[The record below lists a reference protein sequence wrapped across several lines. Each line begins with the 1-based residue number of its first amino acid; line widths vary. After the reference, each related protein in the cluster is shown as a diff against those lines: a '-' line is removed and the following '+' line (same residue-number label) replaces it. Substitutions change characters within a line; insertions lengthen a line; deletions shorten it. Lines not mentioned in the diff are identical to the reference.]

1 MRGVG
6 YSLIL
11 LCFSV
16 LLFSIPSDAEEY
28 GNTEFFLA
36 KSGIGDIYDLTIEE
50 PSEATPKYW
59 KCRDDP
65 NQANTFYPLVSWEMN
80 MGGPLELGESYSYI
94 FWVESTNVQEIS
106 FKTTLYIRTQEGYS
120 NLSVD
125 EVSKASGFG
134 SFLSENYTLELE
146 NSGLDKSLFP
156 DGVPAYTTLGMKL
169 ETSVTW
175 APDTENRT
183 VWVKAAH
190 SDFLSSFI
198 LDFKHVNI
206 EDDDYYFVND
216 RVEAIDGDSLFIKVN
231 VTNALGADNF
241 DTSSVEIEIQGVN
254 GGGKFKDS
262 IQLKD
267 KHSYAKYIQ
276 GKWSYQED
284 NSITAGNYVIKFT
297 LKDNFG
303 NTWTSSLSYYL
314 EVDQYGLEIE
324 FDEGSS
330 PNGQLP
336 KGGKTD
342 YSFKVLNKGNTQD
355 RFTIT
360 IDDSDLP
367 SGWEINLQSDSSVDL
382 QMDQSSYVQ
391 IRVEAPVSAKG
402 GSSERVTITITSSGN
417 EDIFENVNLDTTV
430 RTYGVAFLSVPEII
444 SIDPE
449 ELDIDGYYKF
459 KINLR
464 NTGSDKDTF
473 DLGVTTSR
481 SDWTIR
487 AEVQGNDISAVT
499 IDKSQSLAVDIVV
512 RPVNYEDSLGEEV
525 TFLLTADSI
534 SPGDGSATVTSKI
547 IVDVPAE
554 KISDLSVSIDEVL
567 INNKPIAILQP
578 GDLQE
583 GMPIVIQLTVNNNG
597 GKSTGIF
604 GVTLY
609 EGSRIVDE
617 FVVEQGV
624 GGFGSAPVILNW
636 ETPSEGLKTLK
647 VYVDFKQQTDESNSK
662 RADNTLSLPLT
673 ISEKSASGGSS
684 EGEDDALLFGPNLLL
699 TTGILSLISI
709 IFRRKKQLF

>member
-1 MRGVG
+1 MKNIG

-11 LCFSV
+11 LGFAILLSSV
-16 LLFSIPSDAEEY
+16 PADAEKY

-36 KSGIGDIYDLTIEE
+36 KSGIGDIYDLTIDE

-65 NQANTFYPLVSWEMN
+65 NQANTFFPLVSWETN
-80 MGGPLELGESYSYI
+80 MGGPLDLGDSYSYS

-106 FKTTLYIRTQEGYS
+106 FKTTLYIRTQDGFN

-125 EVSKASGFG
+125 EVSKTSGFG
-134 SFLSENYTLELE
+134 SFLSENYTLDLE
-146 NSGLDKSLFP
+146 SSDLDKSFFP
-156 DGVPAYTTLGMKL
+156 DGVPAYTTLGIKL
-169 ETSVTW
+169 ETSITW

-183 VWVKAAH
+183 VWVKAAQ
-190 SDFLSSFI
+190 SDFLSSFT

-206 EDDDYYFVND
+206 ENDDYYFDND
-216 RVEAIDGDSLFIKVN
+216 RVEAIDEDSLFIKVN

-241 DTSSVEIEIQGVN
+241 DISSAEIMIEGIR
-254 GGGKFKDS
+254 GGGKFKDT

-267 KHSYAKYIQ
+267 KHTYAKYIQ
-276 GKWSYQED
+276 GKWWYQED
-284 NSITAGNYVIKFT
+284 NGVTSGNYVIKFS

-303 NTWTSSLSYYL
+303 NTWTSSMSYYL
-314 EVDQYGLEIE
+314 EVDQYGLEIA

-330 PNGQLP
+330 SNGQLP

-342 YSFKVLNKGNTQD
+342 YSFKILNTGNTRD
-355 RFTIT
+355 IFMIS
-360 IDDSDLP
+360 IDDSDFP
-367 SGWEINLQSDSSVDL
+367 SGWEVSLQSDSSVDL

-402 GSSERVTITITSSGN
+402 GSSERVTITVTSSGN
-417 EDIFENVNLDTTV
+417 DNIFEDISLVTTV
-430 RTYGVAFLSVPEII
+430 RTYGVVFLSVPDKIN
-444 SIDPE
+444 IDPE

-499 IDKSQSLAVDIVV
+499 IDKSQSVAVDIVV

-525 TFLLTADSI
+525 TFLMTADSI
-534 SPGDGSATVTSKI
+534 SPGDGSATVNSKI
-547 IVDVPAE
+547 IVDVPVE

-567 INNKPIAILQP
+567 INNKPLAILQP
-578 GDLQE
+578 SDLQE

-617 FVVEQGV
+617 FVVEQGIS
-624 GGFGSAPVILNW
+624 GFGSAPVILNW

-662 RADNTLSLPLT
+662 RADNTLTLPLT
-673 ISEKSASGGSS
+673 ISEKSASSS
-684 EGEDDALLFGPNLLL
+684 NSENNDDALLFSPNFSFTL
-699 TTGILSLISI
+699 GVLSFISI
-709 IFRRKKQLF
+709 IYRRKR

>member
-1 MRGVG
+1 MMRGLG

-11 LCFSV
+11 LG
-16 LLFSIPSDAEEY
+16 FSILLLSAPTDAEKY
-28 GNTEFFLA
+28 SNTEFFLDR
-36 KSGIGDIYDLTIEE
+36 SGIGDIYDLSIDE
-50 PSEATPKYW
+50 PSGDKPKYW

-65 NQANTFYPLVSWEMN
+65 DQANNFFPLASWEMN
-80 MGGPLELGESYSYI
+80 MGGPLEVGDSYSYI
-94 FWVESTNVQEIS
+94 IWVESTNVQEIS
-106 FKTTLYIRTQEGYS
+106 FRTTIYIRTQDGFN

-125 EVSKASGFG
+125 EVSKSSGFG

-146 NSGLDKSLFP
+146 GSDLDKSLFP
-156 DGVPAYTTLGMKL
+156 DGVPSYTTLGIKL

-175 APDTENRT
+175 APDTDNRT

-198 LDFKHVNI
+198 LDFKYVNI
-206 EDDDYYFVND
+206 ESDDYYFVND
-216 RVEAIDGDSLFIKVN
+216 RVEAIDEDSLFIKVN
-231 VTNALGADNF
+231 VTNALGADNL
-241 DTSSVEIEIQGVN
+241 DVSSAEIMIEGVS

-267 KHSYAKYIQ
+267 KHTYAKYIQ
-276 GKWSYQED
+276 GKWWYQED
-284 NSITAGNYVIKFT
+284 NSITTGNYVVKLS
-297 LKDNFG
+297 LKDNYG

-314 EVDQYGLEIE
+314 EVDQYGLEISFE
-324 FDEGSS
+324 EGYSA
-330 PNGQLP
+330 NGQLP

-342 YSFKVLNKGNTQD
+342 YSFKLLNTGNTRD
-355 RFTIT
+355 VFLVTF
-360 IDDSDLP
+360 DDSDIP
-367 SGWEINLQSDSSVDL
+367 SGWEISLQSDSSVDL
-382 QMDQSSYVQ
+382 QMGQSSFVQ

-402 GSSERVTITITSSGN
+402 GSSERVTITVTSSGN
-417 EDIFENVNLDTTV
+417 ENIYEEVNLDTTV
-430 RTYGVAFLSVPEII
+430 RIYGVSFLSVPDKIT
-444 SIDPE
+444 IDPE

-481 SDWTIR
+481 SDWTVR
-487 AEVQGNDISAVT
+487 VEVQGNDISAVT

-525 TFLLTADSI
+525 TFLMTADSI
-534 SPGDGSATVTSKI
+534 SPGDGSATVSSKI
-547 IVDVPAE
+547 IVDVPVE

-578 GDLQE
+578 EDLEE
-583 GMPIVIQLTVNNNG
+583 GKPIVIQLTVNNNG
-597 GKSTGIF
+597 GKSTGSF

-617 FVVEQGV
+617 FVVEQGIS
-624 GGFGSAPVILNW
+624 GFGSAPVILNW

-662 RADNTLSLPLT
+662 RADNTLTLPLT
-673 ISEKSASGGSS
+673 ISEKTSS
-684 EGEDDALLFGPNLLL
+684 NSNGEEDDGALLFSPNFLL
-699 TTGILSLISI
+699 TASILSLMSI
-709 IFRRKKQLF
+709 FGRHKK

>member
-1 MRGVG
+1 MRGLTYTLFLVCF
-6 YSLIL
+6 SIL
-11 LCFSV
+11 LIS
-16 LLFSIPSDAEEY
+16 LPSDAEEY

-36 KSGIGDIYDLTIEE
+36 KSGIGDVYDLSIDE

-65 NQANTFYPLVSWEMN
+65 NQANTFFPLVSWETN
-80 MGGPLELGESYSYI
+80 MGGPLELGDSYSYS

-106 FKTTLYIRTQEGYS
+106 FKTTLYIRTQEGFN
-120 NLSVD
+120 NLSID
-125 EVSKASGFG
+125 EVSKSAGFG
-134 SFLSENYTLELE
+134 TFLSENYTLDLE
-146 NSGLDKSLFP
+146 SSGLDKSLFP
-156 DGVPAYTTLGMKL
+156 DGVPAYTTLGLKL

-175 APDTENRT
+175 APDTDNRT
-183 VWVKAAH
+183 VWVKGAH

-198 LDFKHVNI
+198 IDFKYVNI
-206 EDDDYYFVND
+206 EDDDYYFDND
-216 RVEAIDGDSLFIKVN
+216 RVEEIDGDSLFIKVN

-241 DTSSVEIEIQGVN
+241 DSSSAEISIEGLS
-254 GGGKFKDS
+254 GGGKFKDT

-267 KHSYAKYIQ
+267 KHTYAKYIQ
-276 GKWSYQED
+276 GKWWYQED
-284 NSITAGNYVIKFT
+284 NGITSGNYVIRFSV
-297 LKDNFG
+297 KDNFG
-303 NTWTSSLSYYL
+303 NTWTSSMSYYL
-314 EVDQYGLEIE
+314 EVDQYGLEVQ
-324 FDEGSS
+324 FDETSS
-330 PNGQLP
+330 PKGQLP

-342 YSFKVLNKGNTQD
+342 YSFRVLNTGNTRD
-355 RFTIT
+355 IFFIT
-360 IDDSDLP
+360 IDDSDVP
-367 SGWEINLQSDSSVDL
+367 SGWEISLQSDSSIDL
-382 QMDQSSYVQ
+382 QMGQSSNVQ

-417 EDIFENVNLDTTV
+417 ENIFENVNLETTV
-430 RTYGVAFLSVPEII
+430 RTYGVAFLSVPESIN
-444 SIDPE
+444 IDPE

-512 RPVNYEDSLGEEV
+512 RPVNFEDSLGEEV
-525 TFLLTADSI
+525 TFLMTADSI
-534 SPGDGSATVTSKI
+534 SPGDGSATVSSKI
-547 IVDVPAE
+547 IVDVPVE

-567 INNKPIAILQP
+567 INNKPISVLQP
-578 GDLQE
+578 DDLQD
-583 GMPIVIQLTVNNNG
+583 GMPIIIQLTVNNNG
-597 GKSTGIF
+597 GKSTGSF

-617 FVVEQGV
+617 FIVEQGV
-624 GGFGSAPVILNW
+624 SGFGSAPVILNW

-662 RADNTLSLPLT
+662 RADNTLTLPLT
-673 ISEKSASGGSS
+673 ISEKRSSDSGSTS
-684 EGEDDALLFGPNLLL
+684 TDDSLLFGPSSLL
-699 TTGILSLISI
+699 TISLLSLISL
-709 IFRRKKQLF
+709 FYKPKK

>member
-1 MRGVG
+1 MMKGLG
-6 YSLIL
+6 YSFIL
-11 LCFSV
+11 LG
-16 LLFSIPSDAEEY
+16 FSILLISASADAEKY

-36 KSGIGDIYDLTIEE
+36 KSGIGDIYDLTIDE
-50 PSEATPKYW
+50 PSELTPKYW

-65 NQANTFYPLVSWEMN
+65 NQANTFYPLVSWETN
-80 MGGPLELGESYSYI
+80 MGGPLELGDSYSYS

-106 FKTTLYIRTQEGYS
+106 FKTTLYIRTQDGY
-120 NLSVD
+120 NNISVD
-125 EVSKASGFG
+125 EVSKSAGFG

-146 NSGLDKSLFP
+146 SSDIDQSIFP
-156 DGVPAYTTLGMKL
+156 DGVPAYTTLGIKL
-169 ETSVTW
+169 ETSITW

-183 VWVKAAH
+183 VWVKAAQ
-190 SDFLSSFI
+190 SDFLSSFL

-206 EDDDYYFVND
+206 ENDDYYFDND
-216 RVEAIDGDSLFIKVN
+216 RVEAVDEDSLFIKVN

-241 DTSSVEIEIQGVN
+241 DASSAEITIEGIS
-254 GGGKFKDS
+254 GGGKFKDTV
-262 IQLKD
+262 QLKD
-267 KHSYAKYIQ
+267 KHTYAKYIQ
-276 GKWSYQED
+276 GKWWYQED
-284 NSITAGNYVIKFT
+284 NGIDSGNYVIRFS

-303 NTWTSSLSYYL
+303 NTWTSSMIYYL
-314 EVDQYGLEIE
+314 EVDQYGLEIG

-330 PNGQLP
+330 SNGQLP
-336 KGGKTD
+336 KGGRAD
-342 YSFKVLNKGNTQD
+342 FSFKVLNMGNTRD
-355 RFTIT
+355 IFMIT
-360 IDDSDLP
+360 IDDSDIA
-367 SGWEINLQSDSSVDL
+367 SGWEVSLQSDSSVDL

-391 IRVEAPVSAKG
+391 IRVEAPVSASG
-402 GSSERVTITITSSGN
+402 GSSERVTITVTSTGN
-417 EDIFENVNLDTTV
+417 ENIFEDVTLVTTV
-430 RTYGVAFLSVPEII
+430 RTYGVAFLSVPDRI

-525 TFLLTADSI
+525 TFLMTADSI
-534 SPGDGSATVTSKI
+534 SPGDGSATANSKI
-547 IVDVPAE
+547 IVDVPVE

-567 INNKPIAILQP
+567 INNKPISILQP
-578 GDLQE
+578 ADLQE

-597 GKSTGIF
+597 GKSTGSF

-617 FVVEQGV
+617 FIVEQGI
-624 GGFGSAPVILNW
+624 GGFGSAPVVLNW

-662 RADNTLSLPLT
+662 RADNTLTLPLT
-673 ISEKSASGGSS
+673 ISEKSTSSASS
-684 EGEDDALLFGPNLLL
+684 ESNDDALLSGPTLSSTIFVLLL
-699 TTGILSLISI
+699 LSI
-709 IFRRKKQLF
+709 IYKRKK

>member
-1 MRGVG
+1 MMKSIG

-11 LCFSV
+11 LGFAILLTSV
-16 LLFSIPSDAEEY
+16 PADAEKY

-36 KSGIGDIYDLTIEE
+36 KSGIGDIYDLTIDE

-65 NQANTFYPLVSWEMN
+65 NQANTFYPLVSWETN
-80 MGGPLELGESYSYI
+80 MGGPLELGDSYSYS

-106 FKTTLYIRTQEGYS
+106 FKTTLYIRTQDGFN

-125 EVSKASGFG
+125 EVSKTSGFG
-134 SFLSENYTLELE
+134 SFLSENYTLDLE
-146 NSGLDKSLFP
+146 SSDLDKSLFP
-156 DGVPAYTTLGMKL
+156 DGVPAYTTLGLKL

-183 VWVKAAH
+183 VWDNAAQ

-206 EDDDYYFVND
+206 ENDDYYFDND
-216 RVEAIDGDSLFIKVN
+216 RVEAIDEDSLFIKVN

-241 DTSSVEIEIQGVN
+241 DISSAEIMVDGIS
-254 GGGKFKDS
+254 GGGKFKDT

-267 KHSYAKYIQ
+267 KHTYAKYIQ
-276 GKWSYQED
+276 GKWWYQED
-284 NSITAGNYVIKFT
+284 NGITSGNYVIKFS

-303 NTWTSSLSYYL
+303 NTWSSSMTYYL
-314 EVDQYGLEIE
+314 EVDQYGLEVA
-324 FDEGSS
+324 FDEGGSS
-330 PNGQLP
+330 NGQLP

-342 YSFKVLNKGNTQD
+342 YSFKILNTGNTRD
-355 RFTIT
+355 IFMIT
-360 IDDSDLP
+360 IDDSDVP
-367 SGWEINLQSDSSVDL
+367 SGWEVSLQSDSSVDL

-402 GSSERVTITITSSGN
+402 GSSERVTITVTSSGN
-417 EDIFENVNLDTTV
+417 DNIFEDVSLVTTV
-430 RTYGVAFLSVPEII
+430 RTYGVAFLSVPDRIN
-444 SIDPE
+444 IDPE

-499 IDKSQSLAVDIVV
+499 IDKSQSVAVDIVV

-525 TFLLTADSI
+525 TFLMTADSI
-534 SPGDGSATVTSKI
+534 SPGDGSATVNSKI
-547 IVDVPAE
+547 IVDVPVE
-554 KISDLSVSIDEVL
+554 KISDLSVSIDDVL

-578 GDLQE
+578 SDLQE

-617 FVVEQGV
+617 FVVEQGI

-662 RADNTLSLPLT
+662 RADNTLTLPLT
-673 ISEKSASGGSS
+673 ISEKSASSS
-684 EGEDDALLFGPNLLL
+684 NSENTDDALLFGPNFSL
-699 TTGILSLISI
+699 TLGVLSFISI
-709 IFRRKKQLF
+709 IYGRKK

>member
-1 MRGVG
+1 MKSIG

-11 LCFSV
+11 LGFAILLTSV
-16 LLFSIPSDAEEY
+16 PADAEKY

-36 KSGIGDIYDLTIEE
+36 KSGIGDIYDLTIDE

-65 NQANTFYPLVSWEMN
+65 NQANTFYPLVSWETN
-80 MGGPLELGESYSYI
+80 MGGPLDLGDSYSYS

-106 FKTTLYIRTQEGYS
+106 FKTTLYIRTQDGFN

-125 EVSKASGFG
+125 EVSKTAGFG
-134 SFLSENYTLELE
+134 SFLSENYTLDLE
-146 NSGLDKSLFP
+146 SSDLDKSLFP
-156 DGVPAYTTLGMKL
+156 DGVPAYTTLGLKL

-183 VWVKAAH
+183 VWVKGAH
-190 SDFLSSFI
+190 SDFLSSFV

-206 EDDDYYFVND
+206 ENDDYYFDND
-216 RVEAIDGDSLFIKVN
+216 RVEAIDQDSLFIKVN

-241 DTSSVEIEIQGVN
+241 DVSSAEIMVDGIS
-254 GGGKFKDS
+254 GGGKFKDT

-267 KHSYAKYIQ
+267 KHTYAKYIQ
-276 GKWSYQED
+276 GKWWYQED
-284 NSITAGNYVIKFT
+284 NGITSGNYVIKFS

-303 NTWTSSLSYYL
+303 NTWSSSMTYYL
-314 EVDQYGLEIE
+314 EVDQYGLEIG

-330 PNGQLP
+330 SNGQLP

-342 YSFKVLNKGNTQD
+342 YSFKILNTGNTRD
-355 RFTIT
+355 IFMIT
-360 IDDSDLP
+360 IDDSDVP
-367 SGWEINLQSDSSVDL
+367 SGWEVSLQSDSSVDL

-391 IRVEAPVSAKG
+391 IRVEAPVSARG
-402 GSSERVTITITSSGN
+402 GSSERVTITVTSSGN
-417 EDIFENVNLDTTV
+417 DNIFEDVSLVTTV
-430 RTYGVAFLSVPEII
+430 RTYGVTFLSVPDRIN
-444 SIDPE
+444 IDPE

-499 IDKSQSLAVDIVV
+499 IDKSQSVAVDIVV

-525 TFLLTADSI
+525 TFLMTADSI
-534 SPGDGSATVTSKI
+534 SPGDGSATVNSKI
-547 IVDVPAE
+547 IVDVPVE
-554 KISDLSVSIDEVL
+554 KISDLSVSIDDVL

-578 GDLQE
+578 SDLQE

-609 EGSRIVDE
+609 DGSRIVDE
-617 FVVEQGV
+617 FVVEQGI

-662 RADNTLSLPLT
+662 RADNTLTLPLT
-673 ISEKSASGGSS
+673 ISEKSASSS
-684 EGEDDALLFGPNLLL
+684 NSENTDDALLFGPNFSL
-699 TTGILSLISI
+699 TLGALSFISFI
-709 IFRRKKQLF
+709 HRRKK

>member
-1 MRGVG
+1 MMKGLG
-6 YSLIL
+6 YSFIL
-11 LCFSV
+11 LG
-16 LLFSIPSDAEEY
+16 FSILLISVSADAEKY

-36 KSGIGDIYDLTIEE
+36 KSGIGDIYDLTIDE

-65 NQANTFYPLVSWEMN
+65 NQANTFYPLVSWETN
-80 MGGPLELGESYSYI
+80 MGGPLELGDSYSYS

-106 FKTTLYIRTQEGYS
+106 FKTTLYIRTQDGY
-120 NLSVD
+120 NNISVD
-125 EVSKASGFG
+125 EVSKSAGFG

-146 NSGLDKSLFP
+146 SSDIDQSIFP
-156 DGVPAYTTLGMKL
+156 DGVPAYTTLGIKL
-169 ETSVTW
+169 ETSITW

-183 VWVKAAH
+183 VWVKGAQ
-190 SDFLSSFI
+190 SDFLSSLI

-206 EDDDYYFVND
+206 ENDDYYFDND
-216 RVEAIDGDSLFIKVN
+216 RVEAIDEDSLFIKVN

-241 DTSSVEIEIQGVN
+241 DASSAEITIEGIS
-254 GGGKFKDS
+254 GGGKFKDTV
-262 IQLKD
+262 QLKD
-267 KHSYAKYIQ
+267 KHTYAKYIQ
-276 GKWSYQED
+276 GKWWYQED
-284 NSITAGNYVIKFT
+284 NGVDSGNYVIRFS

-303 NTWTSSLSYYL
+303 NTWTSSMSYYL
-314 EVDQYGLEIE
+314 EVDQYGLEIG

-330 PNGQLP
+330 SNGQLP
-336 KGGKTD
+336 KGGRAD
-342 YSFKVLNKGNTQD
+342 FSFKVLNTGNTRD
-355 RFTIT
+355 VFVIT
-360 IDDSDLP
+360 IDDSDVA
-367 SGWEINLQSDSSVDL
+367 SGWGVSLQSDSSMDL

-391 IRVEAPVSAKG
+391 IRVEAPVSASG
-402 GSSERVTITITSSGN
+402 GSSERVTITVTSTGN
-417 EDIFENVNLDTTV
+417 EDIFEDVTLVTTV
-430 RTYGVAFLSVPEII
+430 RTYGVAFLSVPDRI

-525 TFLLTADSI
+525 TFLMTADSI
-534 SPGDGSATVTSKI
+534 SPGDGSATANSKI
-547 IVDVPAE
+547 IVDVPVE

-567 INNKPIAILQP
+567 INNKPISILQP
-578 GDLQE
+578 ADLQE

-597 GKSTGIF
+597 GKSTGSF

-617 FVVEQGV
+617 FIVEQGI
-624 GGFGSAPVILNW
+624 GGFGSAPVVLNW

-662 RADNTLSLPLT
+662 RADNTLTLPLT
-673 ISEKSASGGSS
+673 ISEKSTSSASS
-684 EGEDDALLFGPNLLL
+684 ESSDDALLFGPTLSSTIFALLL
-699 TTGILSLISI
+699 LSTIYK
-709 IFRRKKQLF
+709 RKK

>member
-1 MRGVG
+1 MKSIG

-11 LCFSV
+11 LGFAILLTSV
-16 LLFSIPSDAEEY
+16 PADAEKY

-36 KSGIGDIYDLTIEE
+36 KSGIGDIYDLTIDE

-65 NQANTFYPLVSWEMN
+65 NQANTFYPLVSWETN
-80 MGGPLELGESYSYI
+80 MGGPLELGDSYSYS

-106 FKTTLYIRTQEGYS
+106 FKTTLYIRTQDGFN

-125 EVSKASGFG
+125 EVSKTAGFG
-134 SFLSENYTLELE
+134 SFLSENYTLDLE
-146 NSGLDKSLFP
+146 SSDLDKSLFP
-156 DGVPAYTTLGMKL
+156 DGVPAYTTLGLKL

-183 VWVKAAH
+183 VWVKGAH

-206 EDDDYYFVND
+206 ENDDYYFDND
-216 RVEAIDGDSLFIKVN
+216 RVEAIDQDSLFIKVN

-241 DTSSVEIEIQGVN
+241 DVSSAEIMVDGIS
-254 GGGKFKDS
+254 GGGKFKDT

-267 KHSYAKYIQ
+267 KHTYAKYIQ
-276 GKWSYQED
+276 GKWWYQED
-284 NSITAGNYVIKFT
+284 NGITSGNYVIKFS

-303 NTWTSSLSYYL
+303 NTWSSSMTYYL
-314 EVDQYGLEIE
+314 EVDQYGLEIG

-330 PNGQLP
+330 SNGQLP

-342 YSFKVLNKGNTQD
+342 YSFKILNTGNTRD
-355 RFTIT
+355 IFMIT
-360 IDDSDLP
+360 IDDSDVP
-367 SGWEINLQSDSSVDL
+367 SGWEVSLQSDSSVDL

-391 IRVEAPVSAKG
+391 IRVEAPVSARG
-402 GSSERVTITITSSGN
+402 GSSERVTITVTSSGN
-417 EDIFENVNLDTTV
+417 DNIFEDVSLVTTV
-430 RTYGVAFLSVPEII
+430 RTYGVTFLSVPDRIN
-444 SIDPE
+444 IDPE

-499 IDKSQSLAVDIVV
+499 IDKSQSVAVDIVV

-525 TFLLTADSI
+525 TFLMTADSI
-534 SPGDGSATVTSKI
+534 SPGDGSATVNSKI
-547 IVDVPAE
+547 IVDVPVE
-554 KISDLSVSIDEVL
+554 KISDLSVSIDDVL

-578 GDLQE
+578 SDLQE

-617 FVVEQGV
+617 FVVEQGI

-636 ETPSEGLKTLK
+636 ETPSGGLKTLK

-662 RADNTLSLPLT
+662 RADNTLTLPLT
-673 ISEKSASGGSS
+673 ISEKSASSS
-684 EGEDDALLFGPNLLL
+684 NSDNTDDALLFGPNFSL
-699 TTGILSLISI
+699 TLGVLSFISI
-709 IFRRKKQLF
+709 IHGRKK

>member
-1 MRGVG
+1 MKNIG

-11 LCFSV
+11 LGFAILLSSV
-16 LLFSIPSDAEEY
+16 PADAEKY

-36 KSGIGDIYDLTIEE
+36 KSGIGDIYDLTIDE

-65 NQANTFYPLVSWEMN
+65 NQANTFYPLVSWETN
-80 MGGPLELGESYSYI
+80 MGGPLDLGDSYSYS

-106 FKTTLYIRTQEGYS
+106 FKTTLYIRTQDGFN

-125 EVSKASGFG
+125 EVSKTSGFG
-134 SFLSENYTLELE
+134 SFLSENYTLDLE
-146 NSGLDKSLFP
+146 SSDLDKSFFP
-156 DGVPAYTTLGMKL
+156 DGVPAYTTLGIKL
-169 ETSVTW
+169 ETSITW

-183 VWVKAAH
+183 VWVKAAQ
-190 SDFLSSFI
+190 SDFLSSFT

-206 EDDDYYFVND
+206 ENDDYYFDND
-216 RVEAIDGDSLFIKVN
+216 RVEAIDEDSLFIKVN

-241 DTSSVEIEIQGVN
+241 DISSAEIMIEGIS
-254 GGGKFKDS
+254 GGGKFKDT

-267 KHSYAKYIQ
+267 KHTYAKYIQ
-276 GKWSYQED
+276 GKWWYQED
-284 NSITAGNYVIKFT
+284 NGVTSGNYVIKFS

-303 NTWTSSLSYYL
+303 NTWTSSMSYYL
-314 EVDQYGLEIE
+314 EVDQYGLEIA

-330 PNGQLP
+330 SNGQLP

-342 YSFKVLNKGNTQD
+342 YSFKILNTGNTRD
-355 RFTIT
+355 IFMIS
-360 IDDSDLP
+360 IDDSDFP
-367 SGWEINLQSDSSVDL
+367 SGWEVSLQSDSSVDL

-402 GSSERVTITITSSGN
+402 GSSERVTITVTSSGN
-417 EDIFENVNLDTTV
+417 DNIFEDISLVTTV
-430 RTYGVAFLSVPEII
+430 RTYGVVFLSVPDKIN
-444 SIDPE
+444 IDPE

-499 IDKSQSLAVDIVV
+499 IDKSQSVAVDIVV

-525 TFLLTADSI
+525 TFLMTADSI
-534 SPGDGSATVTSKI
+534 SPGDGSATVNSKI
-547 IVDVPAE
+547 IVDVPVE

-578 GDLQE
+578 SDLQE
-583 GMPIVIQLTVNNNG
+583 GIPIVIQLTVNNNG

-617 FVVEQGV
+617 FVVEQGIS
-624 GGFGSAPVILNW
+624 GFGSAPVILNW

-662 RADNTLSLPLT
+662 RADNTLTLPLT
-673 ISEKSASGGSS
+673 ISEKSASSS
-684 EGEDDALLFGPNLLL
+684 NSENNDDALLFSPNFSFTL
-699 TTGILSLISI
+699 GVLSFISI
-709 IFRRKKQLF
+709 IYRRKR

>member
-1 MRGVG
+1 MMKGLG
-6 YSLIL
+6 YSFIL
-11 LCFSV
+11 LG
-16 LLFSIPSDAEEY
+16 FSILLISASADAEKY

-36 KSGIGDIYDLTIEE
+36 KSGIGDIYDLTIDE

-65 NQANTFYPLVSWEMN
+65 NQANTFYPLVSWETN
-80 MGGPLELGESYSYI
+80 MGGPLELGDSYSYS

-106 FKTTLYIRTQEGYS
+106 FKTTLYIRTQDGY
-120 NLSVD
+120 NNISVD
-125 EVSKASGFG
+125 EVSKSAGFG

-146 NSGLDKSLFP
+146 SSNIDQSLFP
-156 DGVPAYTTLGMKL
+156 DGVPAYTTLGIKL
-169 ETSVTW
+169 ETSITW

-183 VWVKAAH
+183 VWVKAAQ
-190 SDFLSSFI
+190 SDFLSSFL

-206 EDDDYYFVND
+206 ENDDYYFDND
-216 RVEAIDGDSLFIKVN
+216 RVEAVDEDSLFIKVN

-241 DTSSVEIEIQGVN
+241 DASSAEITIEGIS
-254 GGGKFKDS
+254 GGGKFKDTV
-262 IQLKD
+262 QLKD
-267 KHSYAKYIQ
+267 KHTYAKYIQ
-276 GKWSYQED
+276 GKWWYQED
-284 NSITAGNYVIKFT
+284 NGIDSGNYVIRFS

-303 NTWTSSLSYYL
+303 NTWTSSMIYYL
-314 EVDQYGLEIE
+314 EVDQYGLEIG

-330 PNGQLP
+330 SNGQLP
-336 KGGKTD
+336 KGGRAD
-342 YSFKVLNKGNTQD
+342 FSFKVLNMGNTRD
-355 RFTIT
+355 IFMIT
-360 IDDSDLP
+360 IDDSDIA
-367 SGWEINLQSDSSVDL
+367 SGWEVSLQSDSSVDL

-391 IRVEAPVSAKG
+391 IRVEAPVSASG
-402 GSSERVTITITSSGN
+402 GSSERVTITVTSTGN
-417 EDIFENVNLDTTV
+417 ENIFEDVTLVTTV
-430 RTYGVAFLSVPEII
+430 RTYGVAFLSVPDRI

-525 TFLLTADSI
+525 TFLMTADSI
-534 SPGDGSATVTSKI
+534 SPGDGSATANSKI
-547 IVDVPAE
+547 IVDVPVE

-567 INNKPIAILQP
+567 INNKPISILQP
-578 GDLQE
+578 ADLQE

-597 GKSTGIF
+597 GKSTGSF

-617 FVVEQGV
+617 FIVEQGI
-624 GGFGSAPVILNW
+624 GGFGSAPVVLNW

-662 RADNTLSLPLT
+662 RADNTLTLPLT
-673 ISEKSASGGSS
+673 ITEKSTSSASS
-684 EGEDDALLFGPNLLL
+684 ESSDDALLFGPTLSLTIFVLLL
-699 TTGILSLISI
+699 LSI
-709 IFRRKKQLF
+709 IYKRKK

>member
-1 MRGVG
+1 MRGLTYTLFLVCF
-6 YSLIL
+6 SIL
-11 LCFSV
+11 LIS
-16 LLFSIPSDAEEY
+16 LPSDAEEY
-28 GNTEFFLA
+28 GNTEFYLA
-36 KSGIGDIYDLTIEE
+36 KSGIGDVYDLSIEE

-65 NQANTFYPLVSWEMN
+65 NQANTFFPLVSWETN
-80 MGGPLELGESYSYI
+80 MGGPLELGNSYSYS

-106 FKTTLYIRTQEGYS
+106 FKTTLYIRTQEGFN
-120 NLSVD
+120 NLSID
-125 EVSKASGFG
+125 EVSKSAGFG
-134 SFLSENYTLELE
+134 TFLSENYTLDLE
-146 NSGLDKSLFP
+146 SSSLDKSLFP
-156 DGVPAYTTLGMKL
+156 DGVPAYTTLGLKL

-183 VWVKAAH
+183 VWVKGAH

-198 LDFKHVNI
+198 IDFKHVNI
-206 EDDDYYFVND
+206 ENDEYYFDND

-241 DTSSVEIEIQGVN
+241 DISSAEIMIEGIS
-254 GGGKFKDS
+254 GGGKFKDT

-267 KHSYAKYIQ
+267 KHTYAKYIQ
-276 GKWSYQED
+276 GKWWYQED
-284 NSITAGNYVIKFT
+284 NGITSGNYVIKFSV
-297 LKDNFG
+297 KDNFG
-303 NTWTSSLSYYL
+303 NTWTSSMSYYL
-314 EVDQYGLEIE
+314 EVDQYGLEVQ
-324 FDEGSS
+324 FDETSS

-342 YSFKVLNKGNTQD
+342 YSFRVLNTGNTRD
-355 RFTIT
+355 IFSIT
-360 IDDSDLP
+360 IDDSDVP
-367 SGWEINLQSDSSVDL
+367 SGWQISLQSDSSIDL
-382 QMDQSSYVQ
+382 QMGQSSYVQ
-391 IRVEAPVSAKG
+391 VRVEAPVSAKG
-402 GSSERVTITITSSGN
+402 GSSERVTITVTSSGN
-417 EDIFENVNLDTTV
+417 GNIFEDISLVTTV
-430 RTYGVAFLSVPEII
+430 RTYGVVFLSVPDKIN
-444 SIDPE
+444 IDPE

-499 IDKSQSLAVDIVV
+499 IDKSQSVAVDIVV

-525 TFLLTADSI
+525 TFLMTADSI
-534 SPGDGSATVTSKI
+534 SPGDGSATVNSKI
-547 IVDVPAE
+547 IVDVPVE

-578 GDLQE
+578 SDLQE

-617 FVVEQGV
+617 FVVEQGIS
-624 GGFGSAPVILNW
+624 GFGSAPVILNW

-662 RADNTLSLPLT
+662 RADNTLTLPLT
-673 ISEKSASGGSS
+673 ISEKSSS
-684 EGEDDALLFGPNLLL
+684 TSNSENNDDALLFSPNFLL
-699 TTGILSLISI
+699 TLGVLSFISI
-709 IFRRKKQLF
+709 FYSRKR

>member
-1 MRGVG
+1 MMKSIG

-11 LCFSV
+11 LGFAILLTSV
-16 LLFSIPSDAEEY
+16 PADAEKY

-36 KSGIGDIYDLTIEE
+36 KSGIGDIYDLTIDE

-65 NQANTFYPLVSWEMN
+65 NQANTFYPLVSWETN
-80 MGGPLELGESYSYI
+80 MGGPLELGDSYSYS

-106 FKTTLYIRTQEGYS
+106 FKTTLYIRTQDGFN

-125 EVSKASGFG
+125 EVSKTAGFG
-134 SFLSENYTLELE
+134 SFLSENYTLDLE
-146 NSGLDKSLFP
+146 SSDLDKSLFP
-156 DGVPAYTTLGMKL
+156 DGVPAYTTLGLKL

-183 VWVKAAH
+183 VWVKGAH
-190 SDFLSSFI
+190 SDFLSSFV

-206 EDDDYYFVND
+206 ENDDYYFDND
-216 RVEAIDGDSLFIKVN
+216 RVEAIDQDSLFIKVN

-241 DTSSVEIEIQGVN
+241 DVSSAEIMVDGIS

-267 KHSYAKYIQ
+267 KHTYAKYIQ
-276 GKWSYQED
+276 GKWWYQED
-284 NSITAGNYVIKFT
+284 NGIESGNYVIKFS

-303 NTWTSSLSYYL
+303 NTWSSSMTYYL
-314 EVDQYGLEIE
+314 EVDQYGLEIG

-342 YSFKVLNKGNTQD
+342 YSFKILNTGNTRD
-355 RFTIT
+355 IFMIT
-360 IDDSDLP
+360 IDDSDVP
-367 SGWEINLQSDSSVDL
+367 SGWEVSLQSDSSVDL

-391 IRVEAPVSAKG
+391 IRVEAPVSARG
-402 GSSERVTITITSSGN
+402 GSSERVTITVTSSGN
-417 EDIFENVNLDTTV
+417 DNIFEDVSLVTTV
-430 RTYGVAFLSVPEII
+430 RTYGVTFLSVPDRIN
-444 SIDPE
+444 IDPE

-499 IDKSQSLAVDIVV
+499 IDKSQSVAVDIVV

-525 TFLLTADSI
+525 TFLMTADSI
-534 SPGDGSATVTSKI
+534 SPGDGSATINSKI
-547 IVDVPAE
+547 IVDVPVE
-554 KISDLSVSIDEVL
+554 KISDLSVSIDDVL

-578 GDLQE
+578 SDLQE

-597 GKSTGIF
+597 GKSTGLF

-617 FVVEQGV
+617 FVVEQGI

-662 RADNTLSLPLT
+662 RADNTLTLPLT
-673 ISEKSASGGSS
+673 ISEKSASSS
-684 EGEDDALLFGPNLLL
+684 NNENTDDALLFGPNISL
-699 TTGILSLISI
+699 TLGVLSFISI
-709 IFRRKKQLF
+709 IHRRKK

>member
-1 MRGVG
+1 MRGIG
-6 YSLIL
+6 YSLFLLGFSIL
-11 LCFSV
+11 LV
-16 LLFSIPSDAEEY
+16 SIPADAEEY

-146 NSGLDKSLFP
+146 TSDLDKSLFP

-206 EDDDYYFVND
+206 ENDDYYFDND
-216 RVEAIDGDSLFIKVN
+216 RVEAIDEDSLFIKVN

-241 DTSSVEIEIQGVN
+241 DGSSAEIVIEGVN

-276 GKWSYQED
+276 GKWWYQED
-284 NSITAGNYVIKFT
+284 NGITAGNYVIKFT
-297 LKDNFG
+297 IKDNFG

-330 PNGQLP
+330 TNGQLP

-342 YSFKVLNKGNTQD
+342 YSFKILNKGNTRD

-360 IDDSDLP
+360 IDDSNLP

-417 EDIFENVNLDTTV
+417 ENIFETVNLDTTV
-430 RTYGVAFLSVPEII
+430 RTYGVAFLS
-444 SIDPE
+444 
-449 ELDIDGYYKF
+449 
-459 KINLR
+459 
-464 NTGSDKDTF
+464 
-473 DLGVTTSR
+473 
-481 SDWTIR
+481 
-487 AEVQGNDISAVT
+487 
-499 IDKSQSLAVDIVV
+499 
-512 RPVNYEDSLGEEV
+512 
-525 TFLLTADSI
+525 
-534 SPGDGSATVTSKI
+534 
-547 IVDVPAE
+547 
-554 KISDLSVSIDEVL
+554 
-567 INNKPIAILQP
+567 
-578 GDLQE
+578 
-583 GMPIVIQLTVNNNG
+583 
-597 GKSTGIF
+597 
-604 GVTLY
+604 
-609 EGSRIVDE
+609 
-617 FVVEQGV
+617 
-624 GGFGSAPVILNW
+624 
-636 ETPSEGLKTLK
+636 
-647 VYVDFKQQTDESNSK
+647 
-662 RADNTLSLPLT
+662 
-673 ISEKSASGGSS
+673 
-684 EGEDDALLFGPNLLL
+684 
-699 TTGILSLISI
+699 
-709 IFRRKKQLF
+709 

>member
-1 MRGVG
+1 MKSIG

-11 LCFSV
+11 LGFAILLTSV
-16 LLFSIPSDAEEY
+16 PADAEKY

-36 KSGIGDIYDLTIEE
+36 KSGIGDIYDLTIDE

-65 NQANTFYPLVSWEMN
+65 NQANTFYPLVSWETN
-80 MGGPLELGESYSYI
+80 MGGPLELGDSYSYS

-106 FKTTLYIRTQEGYS
+106 FKTTLYIRTQDGFN

-125 EVSKASGFG
+125 EVSKTAGFG
-134 SFLSENYTLELE
+134 SFLSENYTLDLE
-146 NSGLDKSLFP
+146 SSDLDKSLFP
-156 DGVPAYTTLGMKL
+156 DGVPAYTTLGLKL

-183 VWVKAAH
+183 VWVKGAH

-206 EDDDYYFVND
+206 ENDDYYFDND
-216 RVEAIDGDSLFIKVN
+216 RVEAIDQDSLFIKVN

-241 DTSSVEIEIQGVN
+241 AASSAEIMIDGIS
-254 GGGKFKDS
+254 GGGKFKDT

-267 KHSYAKYIQ
+267 KHTYAKYIQ
-276 GKWSYQED
+276 GKWWYQED
-284 NSITAGNYVIKFT
+284 NGITSGNYVIKFS

-303 NTWTSSLSYYL
+303 NTWSSSMTYYL
-314 EVDQYGLEIE
+314 EVDQYGLEIG

-330 PNGQLP
+330 SNGQLP

-342 YSFKVLNKGNTQD
+342 YSFKILNTGNTRD
-355 RFTIT
+355 IFVIT
-360 IDDSDLP
+360 IDDSDVP
-367 SGWEINLQSDSSVDL
+367 SGWEVSLQSDSSVDL

-391 IRVEAPVSAKG
+391 IRVEAPVSARG
-402 GSSERVTITITSSGN
+402 GSSERVTITVTSSGN
-417 EDIFENVNLDTTV
+417 DNIFEDVSLVTTV
-430 RTYGVAFLSVPEII
+430 RTYGVTFLSVPDRIN
-444 SIDPE
+444 IDPE

-499 IDKSQSLAVDIVV
+499 IDKSQSVAVDIVV

-525 TFLLTADSI
+525 TFLMTADSI
-534 SPGDGSATVTSKI
+534 SPGDGSATVNSKI
-547 IVDVPAE
+547 IVDVPVE
-554 KISDLSVSIDEVL
+554 KISDLSVSIDDVL

-578 GDLQE
+578 SDLQE
-583 GMPIVIQLTVNNNG
+583 GMPIVIQLAVNNNG

-617 FVVEQGV
+617 FVVEQGI

-662 RADNTLSLPLT
+662 RADNTLTLPLT
-673 ISEKSASGGSS
+673 ISEKSALPSNS
-684 EGEDDALLFGPNLLL
+684 ENTDDALLFGPNFSL
-699 TTGILSLISI
+699 TLGVLSLISI
-709 IFRRKKQLF
+709 IHRRKK

>member
-1 MRGVG
+1 MKSIG

-11 LCFSV
+11 LGFAILLTSV
-16 LLFSIPSDAEEY
+16 PADAEKY

-36 KSGIGDIYDLTIEE
+36 KSGIGDIYDLTIDE

-65 NQANTFYPLVSWEMN
+65 NQANTFYPLVSWETN
-80 MGGPLELGESYSYI
+80 MGGPLDLGDSYSYS

-106 FKTTLYIRTQEGYS
+106 FKTTLYIRTQDGFN

-125 EVSKASGFG
+125 EVSKTAGFG
-134 SFLSENYTLELE
+134 SFLSENYTLVLE
-146 NSGLDKSLFP
+146 SSDLDKSLFP
-156 DGVPAYTTLGMKL
+156 DGVPAYTTLGLKL

-183 VWVKAAH
+183 VWVKGAH
-190 SDFLSSFI
+190 SDFLSSFV

-206 EDDDYYFVND
+206 ENDDYYFDND
-216 RVEAIDGDSLFIKVN
+216 RVEAIDQDSLFIKVN

-241 DTSSVEIEIQGVN
+241 DVSSAEIMVDGIS

-267 KHSYAKYIQ
+267 KHTYAKYIQ
-276 GKWSYQED
+276 GKWWYQED
-284 NSITAGNYVIKFT
+284 NGITSGNYVIKFS

-303 NTWTSSLSYYL
+303 NTWSSSMTYYL
-314 EVDQYGLEIE
+314 EVDQYGLEIG

-330 PNGQLP
+330 SNGQLP

-342 YSFKVLNKGNTQD
+342 YSFKILNTGNTRD
-355 RFTIT
+355 IFMIT
-360 IDDSDLP
+360 IDDSDVP
-367 SGWEINLQSDSSVDL
+367 SGWEVSLQSDSSVDL

-391 IRVEAPVSAKG
+391 IRVEAPVSARG
-402 GSSERVTITITSSGN
+402 GSSERVTITVTSSGN
-417 EDIFENVNLDTTV
+417 DNIFEDVSLVTTV
-430 RTYGVAFLSVPEII
+430 RTYGVTFLSVPDRIN
-444 SIDPE
+444 IDPE

-487 AEVQGNDISAVT
+487 AEVQGNDISAIT
-499 IDKSQSLAVDIVV
+499 IDKSQSVAVDIVV

-525 TFLLTADSI
+525 TFLMTADSI
-534 SPGDGSATVTSKI
+534 SPGDGSATVNSKI
-547 IVDVPAE
+547 IVDVPVE
-554 KISDLSVSIDEVL
+554 KISDLSVSLDEVL

-578 GDLQE
+578 SDLQE
-583 GMPIVIQLTVNNNG
+583 GMPIIIQLTVNNNG

-617 FVVEQGV
+617 FVVEQGI

-662 RADNTLSLPLT
+662 RADNTLTLPLT
-673 ISEKSASGGSS
+673 ISEKSASSS
-684 EGEDDALLFGPNLLL
+684 NSENTDDALLFGPNFSL
-699 TTGILSLISI
+699 TLGALSFISI
-709 IFRRKKQLF
+709 IYRRKK